1 MNDNAIDCI
10 KADPIEVIRAQ
21 VDIVKEIERNETW
34 YEGERRNCWVDPN
47 DTIVKLKVIEICIA
61 KGDDLVR
68 AAIEKI
74 HRK

>member
-34 YEGERRNCWVDPN
+34 YEGERRNCWVDSKDPVVQN
-47 DTIVKLKVIEICIA
+47 KLLDICFEKGAELVKK
-61 KGDDLVR
+61 
-68 AAIEKI
+68 AIEKV
-74 HRK
+74 RKK